1 VFKVKIISGLKEK
14 LALILIVIYLL
25 FPETTII
32 VILIYLV
39 FFYDDEKKVNL
50 KKNGISYFKLISHF
64 IPIIYLISLTSK
76 LLLFEYEEQ
85 KLVTDL
91 KNSADLDIKLVISI
105 ILIAPIIEEII
116 FRSFIYRLIKRYT
129 NILLSSLL
137 TALLFGLIHDNI
149 LAFTILFM
157 LSIFLT
163 YMYEKYGNL
172 IYSILTHMFFNT
184 LMLIFIISG

>member
-1 VFKVKIISGLKEK
+1 MFKVKIISGLKEK
-14 LALILIVIYLL
+14 LALILIGIYLL
-25 FPETTII
+25 FPETTVL

>member
-1 VFKVKIISGLKEK
+1 MFKVRIISGLKEK
-14 LALILIVIYLL
+14 LALILIGIYLL
-25 FPETTII
+25 FPETTVL

-50 KKNGISYFKLISHF
+50 KKNGISYFKLITHF

-105 ILIAPIIEEII
+105 ILIAPIIEEIV

>member
-1 VFKVKIISGLKEK
+1 MISGLKEK
-14 LALILIVIYLL
+14 LALILIGIYLL
-25 FPETTII
+25 FPETTVI

-50 KKNGISYFKLISHF
+50 KKNGISYFKLITHF

-172 IYSILTHMFFNT
+172 MYSILTHMLFNT

>member
-1 VFKVKIISGLKEK
+1 MFKVKIISGLKEK
-14 LALILIVIYLL
+14 LALILIGIYLL

-39 FFYDDEKKVNL
+39 FFYDDEKKVNF

-172 IYSILTHMFFNT
+172 MYSILTHMFFNT

>member
-1 VFKVKIISGLKEK
+1 MFKVKIISGLKEK
-14 LALILIVIYLL
+14 LALILIGIYLL
-25 FPETTII
+25 FPETTVL
-32 VILIYLV
+32 VILIFLV

-50 KKNGISYFKLISHF
+50 KKNGISYFKLITHF

>member
-1 VFKVKIISGLKEK
+1 MFKVKIISGLKEK
-14 LALILIVIYLL
+14 LALILIGIYLL
-25 FPETTII
+25 FPETTVL

-39 FFYDDEKKVNL
+39 FFYDDEKKVNF

-105 ILIAPIIEEII
+105 ILIAPIIEEIV

-172 IYSILTHMFFNT
+172 MYSILTHMFFNT